1 MTPLLEWMGIYHPEP
16 IKVWWVALTLLS
28 VALRWWLVVRLIR
41 SPGYQWP
48 GLCAYLFASSWAV
61 LAPNHRT
68 WGMPVEIPLALATAL
83 LVVEAVSATSFL
95 VRAPERRYARMF
107 AAAVGLLVLSATVA
121 AVPPP
126 YAGYPTSWYFTR
138 LYSMIAALAVLV
150 ASAVYCW
157 LERSR
162 VDRTFL
168 LHNLILLPWFAVQV
182 YAGLWRSTSTEPLRP
197 DQWPVRLTV
206 VAVQIA
212 CLSAWHLRVV
222 EPTKS
227 DEGYCKTHE

>member
-1 MTPLLEWMGIYHPEP
+1 MTPLLEHFGIFHPEP
-16 IKVWWVALTLLS
+16 IKAWWVALTLIS
-28 VALRWWLVVRLIR
+28 VALRWWLVVRLWR
-41 SPGYQWP
+41 MWRDSGYGFP
-48 GLCAYLFASSWAV
+48 GLALYMLISSAAV
-61 LAPNHRT
+61 LAPNHRS
-68 WGMPVEIPLALATAL
+68 WGMPIEVPLALSTAL
-83 LVVEAVSATSFL
+83 LTWESVSATSFL
-95 VRAPERRYARMF
+95 VRSPERRYARMF
-107 AAAVGLLVLSATVA
+107 AGAVGLLVLSATVA

-126 YAGYPTSWYFTR
+126 YDRIPASWYFTR
-138 LYSMIAALAVLV
+138 LYSMIAALAMLM

-157 LERSR
+157 LERST

-222 EPTKS
+222 ESKH
-227 DEGYCKTHE
+227 DRGA